1 MNPIIHFS
9 KTWTH

>member
-9 KTWTH
+9 IHVC